1 MAVWSYSP
9 QEQLSETLAVATTV
23 TQVSPSAA
31 VTGQIT
37 DNTRRTFRLRYSLVD
52 TATVNSMAAFFT
64 AQQGPWLAFD
74 YFHIGDARTYRVR
87 FDNDM
92 SIDLF
97 QPGFTRTA
105 DVVLVSQVGS

>member
-9 QEQLSETLAVATTV
+9 QEALTESVVTLTTV
-23 TQVSPSAA
+23 SQVSPGSA
-31 VTGQIT
+31 VTGQPT
-37 DNTRRTFRLRYSLVD
+37 PATRRVFRLRYSLVD

-74 YFHIGDARTYRVR
+74 YWHVGDQQTHRVR
-87 FDNDM
+87 FDDAM
-92 SIDLF
+92 TIELF
-97 QPGFTRTA
+97 QPGLARLG